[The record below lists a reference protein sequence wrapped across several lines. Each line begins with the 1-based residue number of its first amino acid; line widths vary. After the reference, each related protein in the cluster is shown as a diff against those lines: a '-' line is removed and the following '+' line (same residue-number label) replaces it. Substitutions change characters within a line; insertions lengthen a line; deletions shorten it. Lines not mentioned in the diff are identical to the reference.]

1 MRHSNPNDK
10 ENVMATTTTFTIHN
24 ADSAPA
30 ESKPQLE
37 RAQSRF
43 GSIPNLYGVLAE
55 APIAVEAY
63 DTLGSLLMKSSFTA
77 TERHVVWFT
86 INAYHDCH
94 YCMAAH
100 TMLAK
105 GEKVPE
111 DVIKTARQVGSYEDP
126 RLEALRKFTFAL
138 VENRGWT
145 LREDLEAFIAVGFTK
160 QNVFEILVAVAH
172 KVLSNYTN
180 HLVDTPVDKGFEQFA
195 WQKPGSQVAAV

>member
-1 MRHSNPNDK
+1 M
-10 ENVMATTTTFTIHN
+10 TTFTIHN

-30 ESKPQLE
+30 GSKELLE
-37 RAQSRF
+37 ATQRSK
-43 GSIPNLYGVLAE
+43 GLIPNLYGVLAE

-63 DTLGSLLMKSSFTA
+63 DALGSLLMRSSFTP

-100 TMLAK
+100 TLLAK
-105 GEKVPE
+105 GEGVPE
-111 DVIKTARQVGSYEDP
+111 DVIETARAVGSYEDP
-126 RLEALRKFTFAL
+126 KLEALRVFTLIL

-145 LREDLEAFIAVGFTK
+145 SAEDLEAFLAAGFTK
-160 QNVFEILVAVAH
+160 QNVLETVTVIAH

-180 HLVDTPVDKGFEQFA
+180 HIVDTPVDDAFKQFIWA
-195 WQKPGSQVAAV
+195 KPLSNAA

>member
-1 MRHSNPNDK
+1 M
-10 ENVMATTTTFTIHN
+10 TTFTIHT

-30 ESKPQLE
+30 ESRARLE
-37 RAQSRF
+37 TAQRRK
-43 GSIPNLYGVLAE
+43 GLIPNLYGVLAE
-55 APIAVEAY
+55 APIALEAY
-63 DTLGSLLMKSSFTA
+63 ELLASLLMRSSFTA

-100 TMLAK
+100 TLLAK

-111 DVIKTARQVGSYEDP
+111 DVIETARAVRSYADP
-126 RLEALRKFTFAL
+126 KLEALRVFTLIL

-145 LREDLEAFIAVGFTK
+145 SPEDLEAFLGAGFTK
-160 QNVFEILVAVAH
+160 QNVLEIVVVIAH

-180 HLVDTPVDKGFEQFA
+180 HIVDTPVDDAFKRFT
-195 WQKPGSQVAAV
+195 WTKPVSNAA